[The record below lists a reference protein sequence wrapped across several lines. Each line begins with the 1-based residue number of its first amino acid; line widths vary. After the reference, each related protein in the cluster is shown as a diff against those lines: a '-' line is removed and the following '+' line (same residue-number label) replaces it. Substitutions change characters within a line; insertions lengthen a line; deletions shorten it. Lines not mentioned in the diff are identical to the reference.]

1 MLQRYIFFAGNP
13 LGMAGGQARE
23 AAAGG
28 SAAAAP
34 PSALDDETYPRWCL
48 TAMMVVTF
56 IAFFSHAAPTD
67 WLRGSRPAAHIVAAQ
82 DSSVSTE
89 LFAAPSALPHAA
101 VLSEVREGGAAAR
114 TTARPQPAPPKQR
127 PPLFSPSPPPLF
139 CVNAGL

>member
-1 MLQRYIFFAGNP
+1 
-13 LGMAGGQARE
+13 MAGGQARE

-28 SAAAAP
+28 SAAAP
-34 PSALDDETYPRWCL
+34 PSSALDDETYPRWCL

-67 WLRGSRPAAHIVAAQ
+67 WLRGTRPAAHIVAAQ

-101 VLSEVREGGAAAR
+101 VLEEVSWRALLTLRAR
-114 TTARPQPAPPKQR
+114 AHAHVRYASALPWPP
-127 PPLFSPSPPPLF
+127 
-139 CVNAGL
+139 

>member
-1 MLQRYIFFAGNP
+1 
-13 LGMAGGQARE
+13 MAGGQARE

-28 SAAAAP
+28 SAAAP
-34 PSALDDETYPRWCL
+34 PSSALDDETYPRWCL

-67 WLRGSRPAAHIVAAQ
+67 WLRGTRPAAHIVAAQ

-101 VLSEVREGGAAAR
+101 VLSEVRGRSGAAAHH
-114 TTARPQPAPPKQR
+114 ASPQGRASLTPRLFTPP
-127 PPLFSPSPPPLF
+127 PPFLPLFSPPLLHH
-139 CVNAGL
+139 NAGL